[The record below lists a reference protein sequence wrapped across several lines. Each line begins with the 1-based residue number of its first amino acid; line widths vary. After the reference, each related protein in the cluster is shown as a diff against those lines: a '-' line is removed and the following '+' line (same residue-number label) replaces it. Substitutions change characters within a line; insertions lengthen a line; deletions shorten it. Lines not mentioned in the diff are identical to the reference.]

1 MVPGLGCL
9 KSPGLSPQLGK
20 CALFTPKET
29 TGPVISYLQTSAA
42 SQAEVRGP
50 WDFLFYSIL
59 DQQTHIVAVGDT
71 FNIQKAGGVEYG
83 GGGGRVWL

>member
-29 TGPVISYLQTSAA
+29 TGPVISYLQASAA

-50 WDFLFYSIL
+50 
-59 DQQTHIVAVGDT
+59 
-71 FNIQKAGGVEYG
+71 
-83 GGGGRVWL
+83 